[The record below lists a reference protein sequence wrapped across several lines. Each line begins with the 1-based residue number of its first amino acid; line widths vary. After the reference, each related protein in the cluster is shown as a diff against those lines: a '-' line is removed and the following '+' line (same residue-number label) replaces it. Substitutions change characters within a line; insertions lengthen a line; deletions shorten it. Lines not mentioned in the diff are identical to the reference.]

1 MKIIFPR
8 NKVLHKRDF
17 DRELTTVHVLGG
29 NIINW
34 EQMQEIYFAVQ
45 GVYDMQD
52 MLNEISCMLK
62 HNDLTVKE
70 AANITSNMDHLV
82 SRYRMLLDEGI
93 GENWNDTLC
102 YVLNDFLE
110 NTKEDDA

>member
-34 EQMQEIYFAVQ
+34 KQMQEIYFAVQ
-45 GVYDMQD
+45 GVYDRQD
-52 MLNEISCMLK
+52 MLSEISYRLK
-62 HNDLTVKE
+62 YDNLTMKE
-70 AANITSNMDHLV
+70 AANITSHMDSLV
-82 SRYRMLLDEGI
+82 SRYRMLLNDGI

-110 NTKEDDA
+110 NMKEDGA